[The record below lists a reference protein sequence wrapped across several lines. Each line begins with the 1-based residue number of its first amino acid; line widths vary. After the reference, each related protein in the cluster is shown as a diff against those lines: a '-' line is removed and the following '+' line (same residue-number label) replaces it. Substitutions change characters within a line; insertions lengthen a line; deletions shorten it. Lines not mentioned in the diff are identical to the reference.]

1 MQLKTRTAT
10 KGAWLPSVLPS
21 ALPTLKLKI
30 ILKKAVD
37 AAIQALLNEINK
49 KFQDIT
55 YVAVLETRIEKLEA
69 EAEQKKEDQPDMNG
83 NLQTTLEAIKKDKK
97 LSWCWQRARRV

>member
-1 MQLKTRTAT
+1 MIMQLKTRTAT

-97 LSWCWQRARRV
+97 LS